1 MFESLFK
8 YPTVLARH
16 VEGPAAD
23 ERQRFLLHRANEG
36 AALGTLLR
44 IARELLVI
52 AKNISVTAGRTISR
66 RDLEVTAGKWARQQ
80 QRRNRSH
87 GPRWSRELFLR
98 VGTDWLRFL
107 RRLQEPEPAPPRFAS
122 LINLT

>member
-52 AKNISVTAGRTISR
+52 AKNISVTAGRIPRRIS
-66 RDLEVTAGKWARQQ
+66 LVFAFWA
-80 QRRNRSH
+80 S
-87 GPRWSRELFLR
+87 LFR
-98 VGTDWLRFL
+98 GSNAPPVSVMAPAINE
-107 RRLQEPEPAPPRFAS
+107 RRLRPR
-122 LINLT
+122 T